1 MSTPDTTG
9 PGADEIVTAI
19 LAAAQLTVSD
29 DELATFINDYPLI
42 RKAADALYLPELG
55 LEVDEPANKFDPL
68 DFYAAAATAPAG
80 KDA

>member
-1 MSTPDTTG
+1 MP
-9 PGADEIVTAI
+9 ADSVPADQIVPAI
-19 LAAAQLTVSD
+19 RAAAQLTVSD
-29 DELATFINDYPLI
+29 DELATFVKDYPLI

-55 LEVDEPANKFDPL
+55 LEPDEPANKFDPL